1 MEQTQISNIWF
12 VRIEGNVT
20 VKKTKNTKQNKNKHG
35 NSLTVQFQLL
45 EIQTV
50 KQKKKAANETH

>member
-20 VKKTKNTKQNKNKHG
+20 VKKNKNTKQNKNKHG